1 MFTPSREKVE
11 AAERYL
17 EKVRTRPRSWDTYKG
32 KGGGRQRTGKPLW
45 RQLPPEWHAEA
56 ETRLHRLVQRYWSE
70 HGHGPS
76 QQKHA
81 SLIGNVVQT
90 ILHYRMSNRHNS
102 LIWKFWNAR
111 MVVNTAKHI
120 RNPQDRR
127 GFTPRTAKARS
138 SVGNLAGI

>member
-11 AAERYL
+11 AAQRYL
-17 EKVRTRPRSWDTYKG
+17 DEVRSRVRGWKNTRG

-45 RQLPPEWHAEA
+45 RQIPHKWHGEA
-56 ETRLHRLVQRYWSE
+56 NAQLARLIAKYWRE

-81 SLIGNVVQT
+81 SLIGNVVWT
-90 ILHYRMSNRHNS
+90 IRNCRMSNHYHSR
-102 LIWKFWNAR
+102 IWKFWNAR
-111 MVVNTAKHI
+111 MVVDASKHI

-138 SVGNLAGI
+138 SQGSLAGI